1 MRKIFYLFIFAFLP
15 LFMNAQF
22 TPSEDGLTI
31 IVTDGTFEGTNSEIQ
46 PPSDLKFQSPIRPL
60 GMADAIQAAAFLER
74 PDYGLTGFILVFCV
88 NDSIGGKQG
97 MVNINGEVYNGVYR
111 LIRQK
116 MTIDE
121 EVPEGMTPYR
131 LTGTVYFLGIS

>member
-1 MRKIFYLFIFAFLP
+1 MRNIFYLFVFALTP
-15 LFMNAQF
+15 MLTNAQF
-22 TPSEDGLTI
+22 TPTEDGLTI
-31 IVTDGTFEGTNSEIQ
+31 IVTDGTFEGSDSEIQ
-46 PPSDLKFQSPIRPL
+46 PPSDILFQAPIRPL

-88 NDSIGGKQG
+88 NDSIGGQQG
-97 MVNINGEVYNGVYR
+97 TVNINGEVFDGVYR

-116 MTIDE
+116 ITIDE
-121 EVPEGMTPYR
+121 EIPEGMTPYR